1 MKKII
6 TLTLLLM
13 MSSLFMAGQNNI
25 ETNKEKEFSFKIGKW
40 KWNVKGLAAYGDP
53 KTYNGT
59 ADSHIYYINDSL
71 ATIDEHTITW
81 EHGVV
86 TKAITYRTYDSINNK
101 YMVVFAQA
109 NSSYSAIIEGYWEDE
124 KFVEIEKGTDKYG
137 EWVNRMEIYD
147 IKKDSHKAKLVR
159 SYKSGFK
166 ITIIEYDASRI
177 VNK

>member
-1 MKKII
+1 MK
-6 TLTLLLM
+6 TLILLLTILTFQN
-13 MSSLFMAGQNNI
+13 SYSQNDTLKKPKKDSL
-25 ETNKEKEFSFKIGKW
+25 SFKIGHWKW
-40 KWNVKGLAAYGDP
+40 KVKGLATYGDP
-53 KTYNGT
+53 NIYNGN
-59 ADSHIYYINDSL
+59 AISHIYYINDSL

-81 EHGVV
+81 ENGII
-86 TKAITYRTYDSINNK
+86 TKAITYRTYDSINDK

-109 NSSYSAIIEGYWEDE
+109 NSSYSAIIEGHREGE

-147 IKKDSHKAKLVR
+147 IKKDAHKAKLVR

-177 VNK
+177 VDK